1 MLATDH
7 LGVTAGRSFGCKVS
21 INSAEEHLKSGYKT
35 QGVLFSAER

>member
-7 LGVTAGRSFGCKVS
+7 LRVTAGRSFGRKVS
-21 INSAEEHLKSGYKT
+21 INSAGGHLKPGYKT